1 MTEHQRQIVSVANE
15 QNGAPGERTKL
26 SETGSASELRPGQRK
41 ETMQIPVRRARR
53 IRRKR
58 KGRKHGQHAVRLG
71 R

>member
-1 MTEHQRQIVSVANE
+1 MTQHLSHINGDTNE
-15 QNGAPGERTKL
+15 QNDTPGERTEL
-26 SETGSASELRPGQRK
+26 AEAGSAPEQQPGQRK

-58 KGRKHGQHAVRLG
+58 KGRKHGQHAMRLG